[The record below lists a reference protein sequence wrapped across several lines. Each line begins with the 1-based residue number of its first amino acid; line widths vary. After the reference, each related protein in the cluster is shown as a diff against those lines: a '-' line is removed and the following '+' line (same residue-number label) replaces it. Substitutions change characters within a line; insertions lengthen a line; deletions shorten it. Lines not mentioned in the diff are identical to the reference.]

1 MTPDVLRAAI
11 ASAREHPR
19 MYGDDPGNLETY
31 LHGLVAGAYDGDR
44 DVRDAWSALR
54 DPPLRP
60 GVHPDATF
68 DSVCDHALRVV
79 AALCPPPGAPDALD
93 PDALVAEVRRLRA
106 EVDEADARA
115 GRFAE
120 LLRATADALK
130 GPPQPLAL
138 HSWHDLPEVAAALR
152 AEVERLRAM
161 RDAEREE
168 YRVERARL
176 LSAHDEMTRRLVDA
190 LKAPITRRI
199 APSVAVDVD
208 DDGDLVVVTRSE
220 AEAFA
225 AAHPYAAGAIL
236 GGVAHRSE
244 GDD

>member
-130 GPPQPLAL
+130 GPPPPRSQ
-138 HSWHDLPEVAAALR
+138 HSAHDLPEVAAALR
-152 AEVERLRAM
+152 AEV
-161 RDAEREE
+161 
-168 YRVERARL
+168 
-176 LSAHDEMTRRLVDA
+176 DA
-190 LKAPITRRI
+190 LKAQAAARATP
-199 APSVAVDVD
+199 
-208 DDGDLVVVTRSE
+208 GDAE
-220 AEAFA
+220 GEAFA
-225 AAHPYAAGAIL
+225 TAHPYAAGAIM
-236 GGVAHRSE
+236 GGVAIAGRGEVSDGSE
-244 GDD
+244 